1 MYYRMQRDA
10 PGDEEYMSEPSQE
23 LANPPIVEAVVDI
36 DCDLP
41 PGVDLAALKE
51 KAQTCF
57 QAEYPDFQTRYM
69 FEHEFQTKGDAD
81 LRASSR
87 RGVDGYLFRREDKTQ
102 LVQVRR
108 QGFSFNRLEP
118 YSSLDDYL
126 PEIERRWG
134 QFVEFAEP
142 VQIRVIRLRY
152 VNRLPLPLSG
162 AMLDLDTYLRVGPRL
177 PDEERLSFA
186 GFLNQHKAVERET
199 GNEVRTVLTSR
210 KPESGVL
217 PVIFDITASK
227 AVDMEP
233 DEWPVISSTI
243 QCLRE
248 LKNRV
253 FYNTLTEQCLKLF
266 Q

>member
-1 MYYRMQRDA
+1 MTESHHKL
-10 PGDEEYMSEPSQE
+10 G
-23 LANPPIVEAVVDI
+23 NPPIVEAVVDI

-41 PGVDLAALKE
+41 PGVELEGLKE
-51 KAQTCF
+51 KAQACF
-57 QAEYPDFQTRYM
+57 RAEYPDFQTRYM
-69 FEHEFQTKGDAD
+69 FEHEFQKKGEAE

-87 RGVDGYLFRREDKTQ
+87 RGVEGYLFRHENRKQ

-108 QGFSFNRLEP
+108 QGFSFNRLAP
-118 YSSLDDYL
+118 YSTLDDYL
-126 PEIERRWG
+126 PEIERTWR
-134 QFVEFAEP
+134 QFVEFAKP
-142 VQIRVIRLRY
+142 VQVRVIRLRY
-152 VNRLPLPLSG
+152 VNRLPLPLTEG
-162 AMLDLDTYLRVGPRL
+162 TVDLDAYLRVGPRL
-177 PDEERLSFA
+177 PDEERLTFS

-210 KPESGVL
+210 KPESGAL

-233 DEWPVISSTI
+233 DDWAMISSTI
-243 QCLRE
+243 QSLRD

-253 FYNTLTEQCLKLF
+253 FYHTLTEQCLKLF